1 MQHFALRCKTLHW
14 LKRYYTTLQNI
25 TLRCI
30 KRYATCVVD
39 VTLCGRLHELGLA
52 SIPGQT
58 YHFRVFF
65 FLVYMNPSPFL
76 FETYF
81 INPGE
86 TCSTWVGYISP
97 FYQSYEIE
105 YVMAGLIT
113 LSNLSWRDLLRPSDF
128 LIVHIFSSTRLYPS
142 LLKIYPA
149 KVKPT
154 RVYMKK
160 SKCSRLHTSQTRVGH
175 GLCKRL
181 LCCETLRYV
190 LTRYTNVM
198 RCYATL

>member
-1 MQHFALRCKTLHW
+1 MQHFALRSKTLHQ

-39 VTLCGRLHELGLA
+39 VTLWGRLHELGLA
-52 SIPGQT
+52 SNPGQT

-65 FLVYMNPSPFL
+65 FLF
-76 FETYF
+76 
-81 INPGE
+81 
-86 TCSTWVGYISP
+86 TWTRVRCYLR
-97 FYQSYEIE
+97 Y
-105 YVMAGLIT
+105 T
-113 LSNLSWRDLLRPSDF
+113 LSIQVRLAQPGLDIFSRSTKAMKSNMSWRDLLRSYNF
-128 LIVHIFSSTRLYPS
+128 VIVHIFSSTRLYPF